1 MDVRRCTFGG
11 GYLMLDSKDKG
22 ADDQFLSDVIQG
34 LSQTQKT
41 LAPKYFYDA
50 TGSALF
56 DKICALDEYYP
67 TRTEVGLLSDRAGEI
82 AELVDGQHLI
92 EFGSGSSVKIRILL
106 NAAKGL
112 TSYVPVDISREHL
125 FGAAES
131 ISKDYPNLDVI
142 PVCADFTRSFDL
154 PDIVDQGAKAGFFPG
169 STIGNFSRNE
179 AHDFLAMAA
188 GMLGDGGGLVIGVD
202 LKKDPEILKAAYNDQ
217 QGVTA
222 DFNLNLLARINR
234 ELSGTF
240 DLDSFAHDARYVE
253 DKGRVEMHLVSL
265 KEQVVS
271 VDGKPFAF
279 QKDESIHTEN
289 SHKYDIDEFHQIG
302 RETGFE
308 PDRTWTDKNNL
319 FSVHYL
325 KVAA

>member
-1 MDVRRCTFGG
+1 MGVRRGTIGG
-11 GYLMLDSKDKG
+11 GYLMPDSQQHSVDG
-22 ADDQFLSDVIQG
+22 QFLDDVIEG
-34 LSQTQKT
+34 LSQEQKS

-50 TGSALF
+50 NGSALF
-56 DKICALDEYYP
+56 DKICKLDEYYP
-67 TRTEVGLLSDRAGEI
+67 TRTEVGLLSDRAKEI

-106 NAAKGL
+106 DAAKGL
-112 TSYVPVDISREHL
+112 ASYVPVDISREHL
-125 FGAAES
+125 HGAAES
-131 ISKDYPNLDVI
+131 IAKDYPNLDVI

-154 PDIVDQGAKAGFFPG
+154 PDVVDTGAKAGFFPG
-169 STIGNFSRNE
+169 STIGNFSRAE

-188 GMLGDGGGLVIGVD
+188 GMLGNGGGLVIGVD
-202 LKKDPEILKAAYNDQ
+202 LKKDPNMLRAAYNDQ

-222 DFNLNLLARINR
+222 EFNLNLLARINR

-240 DLDSFAHDARYVE
+240 DLDTFAHDARYVE
-253 DKGRVEMHLVSL
+253 EKGRVEMHLVSL
-265 KEQVVS
+265 KEQVIS
-271 VDGKPFAF
+271 VNGQRFSF
-279 QKDESIHTEN
+279 QRDESIHTEN
-289 SHKYDIDEFHQIG
+289 SHKYDIDEFHEIG

-308 PDRTWTDKNNL
+308 PDRTWTDEKNL